1 MEIEERYKDTYL
13 EAGKMLNKILGKE
26 KIDSSKYKL
35 SKIGKILDF
44 YHCNRHLENH
54 HLIKVFLYTH
64 ISIGLHP

>member
-1 MEIEERYKDTYL
+1 
-13 EAGKMLNKILGKE
+13 MLNKILGKE

-35 SKIGKILDF
+35 NKIGKILDF

-64 ISIGLHP
+64 ISLGLHP